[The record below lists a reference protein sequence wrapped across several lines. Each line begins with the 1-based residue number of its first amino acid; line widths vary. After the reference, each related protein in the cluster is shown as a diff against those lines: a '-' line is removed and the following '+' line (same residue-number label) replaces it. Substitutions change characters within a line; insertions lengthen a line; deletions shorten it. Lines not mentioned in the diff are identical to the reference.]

1 MSFLSDEYFK
11 RLVDSPRP
19 AYPTVQ
25 AAQTLPSGTIDTDV
39 LPKDNGV
46 CANCWN
52 SWASHVGWRCPN
64 FSSKEDRY
72 SKLPEHGRY
81 RTGCTRVPSD
91 AEDKPT
97 DWRTWRDHGKAAD
110 ECPCGARWG
119 KSGEAPKP
127 GECRYH
133 RR

>member
-46 CANCWN
+46 CSNCWC
-52 SWASHVGWRCPN
+52 SWVSHVGWRCPN
-64 FSSKEDRY
+64 FTHKGDKYSELPSNGRY
-72 SKLPEHGRY
+72 STAATKEPK
-81 RTGCTRVPSD
+81 D
-91 AEDKPT
+91 APAEAI
-97 DWRTWRDHGKAAD
+97 DWRKWRDHGKAAD
-110 ECPCGARWG
+110 ECPCGSRWG
-119 KSGEAPKP
+119 SAAGKPKP
-127 GECRYH
+127 GECIYH